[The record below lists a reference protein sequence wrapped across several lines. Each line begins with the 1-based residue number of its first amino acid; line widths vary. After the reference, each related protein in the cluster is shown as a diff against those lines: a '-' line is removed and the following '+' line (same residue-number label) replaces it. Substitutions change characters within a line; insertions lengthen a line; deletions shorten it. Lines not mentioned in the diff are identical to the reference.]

1 MGVCVRVSGMKTT
14 IDLQIIKMI
23 VWPPLGNQRRPLERG
38 VRRHSDSVLSLP
50 PRTDENSPTTIITQ
64 LKNQIKSLE
73 ERIEAVETQMVAF
86 EKGNYAIKGFVS
98 LTMREGIVNGK
109 MSQSD

>member
-50 PRTDENSPTTIITQ
+50 PRTDENSPTTITQ
-64 LKNQIKSLE
+64 LKNQVKSLE
-73 ERIEAVETQMVAF
+73 ERIEAVETQMVPF

-98 LTMREGIVNGK
+98 LAMREGIVNGK

>member
-1 MGVCVRVSGMKTT
+1 
-14 IDLQIIKMI
+14 MI

-50 PRTDENSPTTIITQ
+50 PRTDENSPTTIAQ
-64 LKNQIKSLE
+64 LKNQVKSLE
-73 ERIEAVETQMVAF
+73 ERIEAVETQMVPF

-98 LTMREGIVNGK
+98 LTMREGMVNDK
-109 MSQSD
+109 MSQSN

>member
-1 MGVCVRVSGMKTT
+1 M
-14 IDLQIIKMI
+14 
-23 VWPPLGNQRRPLERG
+23 
-38 VRRHSDSVLSLP
+38 LSIP
-50 PRTDENSPTTIITQ
+50 PRTDENSLITITQ
-64 LKNQIKSLE
+64 LKNQVKSLE

-98 LTMREGIVNGK
+98 LAMREGIVNGK